1 MLNVGP
7 KANRAFLLTYI
18 GKMRHFKT
26 FFKND
31 VLRANAYFSRYFTL
45 KFYYVM
51 TEDGLFPVF

>member
-31 VLRANAYFSRYFTL
+31 VLRANVYFSRYFT
-45 KFYYVM
+45 YYVM
-51 TEDGLFPVF
+51 TEDGHISGVLG